1 MGDDLEANYM
11 REIGSPAERTK
22 NQSTSLIDNFHN

>member
-11 REIGSPAERTK
+11 REIGSPPERTK
-22 NQSTSLIDNFHN
+22 NQSASFVA